1 MHRRDFFEA
10 LFKEKPSLG
19 AGLKNGKRGDKC
31 QPRHASG
38 AGTRQRAGQT
48 PWSRP
53 QTEAPVTCS
62 SHPGEESAGIRF
74 QKDHLGCE
82 GHPFHSVLRQASY
95 LCSQGSASVLPV
107 ARCGC
112 AVPFCIVPR
121 REETDSFSLSPDFSA
136 KILVIPRGNFR
147 VEITCS
153 PSYLLLWESVG
164 DEEAPRFASALA
176 EGSGGTLW

>member
-1 MHRRDFFEA
+1 MSTSSCVRGWHPSACWADAPEQAPDRGSRDV
-10 LFKEKPSLG
+10 LLPP
-19 AGLKNGKRGDKC
+19 C
-31 QPRHASG
+31 
-38 AGTRQRAGQT
+38 
-48 PWSRP
+48 
-53 QTEAPVTCS
+53 
-62 SHPGEESAGIRF
+62 EESAGIRF